1 MSPRKGRL
9 ESLGGGIKKLK
20 VKSEKLKISEKN
32 MIKKLKKLIT
42 EILILALIGLMVGL
56 NFWIPEVEAATQ
68 ATSSASVT
76 NALPVASSVCV
87 SDDGTGCTDTAIN
100 LTEATTKTVTV
111 TFTVTDNN
119 GCEDINSHATEDTRA
134 VFYRT
139 NVTEG
144 AACTAGNNDCYHIAS
159 SACTLSGCTTGG
171 ADLDAAFSCTVAVQ
185 FYADATDAGTYVA
198 TDWTATA
205 QPYDNAGTVGTT
217 AADTIEMNTLTA
229 LNVTTT
235 IAYGALALGA
245 NTGTTDQTTVVTNT
259 GNNDPIDIQLDGY
272 GAIDG
277 DGYSMTCTIGTIII
291 GNERYSLTAATDW
304 STKTLLTDTA
314 ANVSTFNLAKGASST
329 KNVYWGFG
337 MPSTGVGGSC
347 TGKVNFTAITNI

>member
-1 MSPRKGRL
+1 
-9 ESLGGGIKKLK
+9 
-20 VKSEKLKISEKN
+20 
-32 MIKKLKKLIT
+32 MIKKLKKLT
-42 EILILALIGLMVGL
+42 PGILILVLIGLMVGL
-56 NFWIPEVEAATQ
+56 NFRTPKVEADEAS
-68 ATSSASVT
+68 SSASVT
-76 NALPVASSVCV
+76 NALPVASSVSIDSGAASV
-87 SDDGTGCTDTAIN
+87 T
-100 LTEATTKTVTV
+100 LTEATTKTVTA

-119 GCEDINSHATEDTRA
+119 GCEDIDSHATNDTVA
-134 VFYRT
+134 VLYRT
-139 NVTEG
+139 NVTGG
-144 AACTAGNNDCYHIAS
+144 AGCTPDALNCYSMSCSQDAGSCTA
-159 SACTLSGCTTGG
+159 GG
-171 ADLDAAFSCTVAVQ
+171 ADLAATYTCTASVQ
-185 FYADATDAGTYVA
+185 FYADATDAGTYIT

-205 QPYDNAGTVGTT
+205 TPRDNAGTDGTT
-217 AADTIEMNTLTA
+217 AADTIEMDTLTA

-245 NTGTTDQTTVVTNT
+245 NTTTTDQTTVVTNT

>member
-1 MSPRKGRL
+1 
-9 ESLGGGIKKLK
+9 
-20 VKSEKLKISEKN
+20 
-32 MIKKLKKLIT
+32 
-42 EILILALIGLMVGL
+42 LMVGL
-56 NFWIPEVEAATQ
+56 NFWTSEVKADEAS
-68 ATSSASVT
+68 SSASVT
-76 NALPVASSVCV
+76 NSLPVASSVCV
-87 SDDGTGCTDTAIN
+87 SDDGTGCTDTVVD

-119 GCEDINSHATEDTRA
+119 GCEDINSHATEKTRA

-139 NVTEG
+139 NVADG
-144 AACTAGNNDCYHIAS
+144 AGCSSDPNNCYPIPAS
-159 SACTLSGCTTGG
+159 SCTLSGCTGGG

-185 FYADATDAGTYVA
+185 FYADATNAGTHIA

-217 AADTIEMNTLTA
+217 STDTIEMNTLTA
-229 LNVTTT
+229 LDVTTT

-245 NTGTTDQTTVVTNT
+245 NTGAADQTTVVTNT

-272 GAIDG
+272 GATDG
-277 DGYSMTCTIGTIII
+277 DGYSMTCTIGTITI
-291 GNERYSLTAATDW
+291 GNERYSLTASTDW
-304 STKTLLTDTA
+304 STKTQLTDTA
-314 ANVSTFNLAKGASST
+314 ADVSAFNLAKGASST

-347 TGKVNFTAITNI
+347 TGKVNFTAITSI

>member
-1 MSPRKGRL
+1 
-9 ESLGGGIKKLK
+9 
-20 VKSEKLKISEKN
+20 
-32 MIKKLKKLIT
+32 MIKKLKKLT
-42 EILILALIGLMVGL
+42 PGILILVLIGLMVGL
-56 NFWIPEVEAATQ
+56 NFRTPKVEADEAS
-68 ATSSASVT
+68 SSASVT

-87 SDDGTGCTDTAIN
+87 SDDGTGCADTAIV
-100 LTEATTKTVTV
+100 LTEATTRTVTV

-139 NVTEG
+139 NVTGG
-144 AACTAGNNDCYHIAS
+144 AACTAGNNDCYPIAS
-159 SACTLSGCTTGG
+159 SSCTLSGCTAGG
-171 ADLDAAFSCTVAVQ
+171 GDLDAALSCTVAVQ
-185 FYADATDAGTYVA
+185 FYADATDAGTYAA

-229 LNVTTT
+229 LDVTTT

-259 GNNDPIDIQLDGY
+259 GNTDPMDIQLDGY
-272 GAIDG
+272 GATDG
-277 DGYSMTCTIGTIII
+277 DGYSMTCTIGNITI
-291 GNERYSLTAATDW
+291 GNEKYDLTAAVAYASRTA
-304 STKTLLTDTA
+304 LTDTA
-314 ANVSTFNLAKGASST
+314 ADVSTFNLAKGASST
-329 KNVYWGFG
+329 KDVYWGFG

-347 TGKVNFTAITNI
+347 TGKVNFTARTNI